1 MTRATK
7 ADKAR
12 LLNVAYRLLDRQTS
26 VAEAARHLADTC
38 ALSRRQAYRYL
49 QEAATLRAP
58 VAAVAPTVAI
68 TLKLPVHT
76 VRALRVQ
83 ARRRGLTIGQI
94 VTEALAA
101 LLGSVRGRR
110 G

>member
-1 MTRATK
+1 VTRATK

-12 LLNVAYRLLDRQTS
+12 LLNVAYRLLGRPTS
-26 VAEAARHLADTC
+26 VADAARHLADTR

-49 QEAATLRAP
+49 QEAAALRAP
-58 VAAVAPTVAI
+58 VPAVAPTVAI

-76 VRALRVQ
+76 VRALRLQ
-83 ARRRGLTIGQI
+83 ARRRGLTIGQL

-101 LLGSVRGRR
+101 LLGGVRRRR

>member
-26 VAEAARHLADTC
+26 VAEAARHLADTR
-38 ALSRRQAYRYL
+38 ALSRQQAYRYL

-58 VAAVAPTVAI
+58 VPAVAPTVAI

-76 VRALRVQ
+76 VRALRLQ

-101 LLGSVRGRR
+101 LLGSVRRRR

>member
-12 LLNVAYRLLDRQTS
+12 LLNVAYRLLGQQTE
-26 VAEAARHLADTC
+26 VAEAARHLADTA

-49 QEAATLRAP
+49 QEAAALRAP
-58 VAAVAPTVAI
+58 VPAVAPMVAI
-68 TLKLPVHT
+68 TLKLPVPT
-76 VRALRVQ
+76 VRALRRQ
-83 ARRRGLTIGQI
+83 ARRRGLTIGQV

-101 LLGSVRGRR
+101 LLGSVRRRR

>member
-1 MTRATK
+1 VTRATK

-26 VAEAARHLADTC
+26 VAEAARHLADAC

-58 VAAVAPTVAI
+58 VPAVAPTVAI

-76 VRALRVQ
+76 VRALRAQ

-101 LLGSVRGRR
+101 LLGSGRR
-110 G
+110 RRG

>member
-1 MTRATK
+1 VTRATK

-26 VAEAARHLADTC
+26 VAEAARHLADAR

-58 VAAVAPTVAI
+58 VPAVAPTVAI

-76 VRALRVQ
+76 VRALRLQ

-101 LLGSVRGRR
+101 LLGSVRRRR

>member
-1 MTRATK
+1 MAAQTRIASP
-7 ADKAR
+7 ACRNGR
-12 LLNVAYRLLDRQTS
+12 L
-26 VAEAARHLADTC
+26 
-38 ALSRRQAYRYL
+38 RRYRYL
-49 QEAATLRAP
+49 QQAAALRAP
-58 VAAVAPTVAI
+58 VPAVAPTVAI
-68 TLKLPVHT
+68 TLKLPEHI

-101 LLGSVRGRR
+101 LLGSVRRRR

>member
-1 MTRATK
+1 VTRATK

-12 LLNVAYRLLDRQTS
+12 LLNVAYRLLDRQPS

-58 VAAVAPTVAI
+58 VPAVAPTIAI

-76 VRALRVQ
+76 VRALRVR

-101 LLGSVRGRR
+101 LLGSVRRRR

>member
-1 MTRATK
+1 MARATK

-12 LLNVAYRLLDRQTS
+12 LLNVAYRLLGRQTS
-26 VAEAARHLADTC
+26 VADAARHLADTR

-49 QEAATLRAP
+49 QEAAALRAP
-58 VAAVAPTVAI
+58 VPTVAPTVAI
-68 TLKLPVHT
+68 TLKLPAHT

-101 LLGSVRGRR
+101 LLGRVRRRR

>member
-12 LLNVAYRLLDRQTS
+12 LLNAAYRLLDRQTS
-26 VAEAARHLADTC
+26 VADAARHLADTR

-49 QEAATLRAP
+49 QQAAALRAP
-58 VAAVAPTVAI
+58 VPAVAPTVAI
-68 TLKLPVHT
+68 TLKLRVDT

-83 ARRRGLTIGQI
+83 ARRRGLTIGQV
-94 VTEALAA
+94 VTEVLAA
-101 LLGSVRGRR
+101 LLGGARRRR

>member
-1 MTRATK
+1 VTRATK

-12 LLNVAYRLLDRQTS
+12 LLNVAYRLLSRETS
-26 VAEAARHLADTC
+26 VADAARRLADTR

-49 QEAATLRAP
+49 QQAAALRAP
-58 VAAVAPTVAI
+58 VSAVAPMVAI

-76 VRALRVQ
+76 VRALRMQ

-94 VTEALAA
+94 VTEALAV
-101 LLGSVRGRR
+101 LLGSVRRRR

>member
-12 LLNVAYRLLDRQTS
+12 LLNVAYRLLGRQTS
-26 VAEAARHLADTC
+26 VAAAARSLADTR

-49 QEAATLRAP
+49 QEAAALRAP
-58 VAAVAPTVAI
+58 VPAVAPTVAI

-76 VRALRVQ
+76 VHALRVQ

-101 LLGSVRGRR
+101 LLGSVRRRR

>member
-1 MTRATK
+1 MH
-7 ADKAR
+7 KAR
-12 LLNVAYRLLDRQTS
+12 RLNAAYQLLRQRIET
-26 VAEAARHLADTC
+26 ADAARQLVDEF

-49 QEAATLRAP
+49 QEAAPLRAP
-58 VAAVAPTVAI
+58 VPAVAPTVAI

-101 LLGSVRGRR
+101 VLGSVRRRR

>member
-1 MTRATK
+1 VTRATK

-12 LLNVAYRLLDRQTS
+12 LVNVAYRLLGRQTA
-26 VAEAARHLADTC
+26 VADAARQLADTC

-49 QEAATLRAP
+49 QQAATLRAP
-58 VAAVAPTVAI
+58 VPSVAPTVAI
-68 TLKLPVHT
+68 TVKLPVPT
-76 VRALRVQ
+76 VRVLRAQ

-94 VTEALAA
+94 VTEALAT
-101 LLGSVRGRR
+101 LLGSGHRRR

>member
-1 MTRATK
+1 MARATK

-12 LLNVAYRLLDRQTS
+12 LVNVAYRLLGRQIS
-26 VAEAARHLADTC
+26 VADAARHLADTR
-38 ALSRRQAYRYL
+38 ALSRRQAYRYV
-49 QEAATLRAP
+49 QQAAALRAP
-58 VAAVAPTVAI
+58 VPAVAPTVAI
-68 TLKLPVHT
+68 TLKLPAHT

-101 LLGSVRGRR
+101 LLGSVRRRR

>member
-1 MTRATK
+1 VTRATK

-101 LLGSVRGRR
+101 LLGSVRRRR

>member
-1 MTRATK
+1 VTRATK

-26 VAEAARHLADTC
+26 VADAARHLANTR

-49 QEAATLRAP
+49 QQAAALRAP
-58 VAAVAPTVAI
+58 VPAVAPTAAI
-68 TLKLPVHT
+68 TLKLPVYI

-101 LLGSVRGRR
+101 LLGSVRRRR

>member
-1 MTRATK
+1 VTRATK

-12 LLNVAYRLLDRQTS
+12 LLNVAYRLLGRQTS
-26 VAEAARHLADTC
+26 VAEAARHLANTR
-38 ALSRRQAYRYL
+38 ALSQRQAYRYL
-49 QEAATLRAP
+49 QEAAALRAP
-58 VAAVAPTVAI
+58 VPAVAPTVAI

-101 LLGSVRGRR
+101 LRGSVRRGR

>member
-1 MTRATK
+1 VTRATK

-12 LLNVAYRLLDRQTS
+12 LLNVAYRLLGQQTA
-26 VAEAARHLADTC
+26 VADAARHLADTG

-49 QEAATLRAP
+49 QQAAALRAP
-58 VAAVAPTVAI
+58 VPAVAPTVAI

-101 LLGSVRGRR
+101 LLGGVRRRR

>member
-12 LLNVAYRLLDRQTS
+12 LLNVAYRLLGRQTP
-26 VAEAARHLADTC
+26 VADAARHLAHSC

-49 QEAATLRAP
+49 QEAAVLRAP
-58 VAAVAPTVAI
+58 APAVAPTVAI
-68 TLKLPVHT
+68 TVKLPVPT

-101 LLGSVRGRR
+101 LLGSVRRRR

>member
-1 MTRATK
+1 MARATK

-12 LLNVAYRLLDRQTS
+12 LLNVAYRLLGRQAS
-26 VAEAARHLADTC
+26 VADAARHLADTR

-49 QEAATLRAP
+49 QEAAALRAP
-58 VAAVAPTVAI
+58 VPRVAPTVAI

-83 ARRRGLTIGQI
+83 ARRRGLTIGEI
-94 VTEALAA
+94 VTEALAV
-101 LLGSVRGRR
+101 LLGSVRRQR

>member
-1 MTRATK
+1 VTRATK

-12 LLNVAYRLLDRQTS
+12 LLNVAYRLLGRQTS
-26 VAEAARHLADTC
+26 VADAARHLAETR

-49 QEAATLRAP
+49 QEAAALRAP
-58 VAAVAPTVAI
+58 VPAVAPTVAI

-76 VRALRVQ
+76 VRALRLQ
-83 ARRRGLTIGQI
+83 ARRRGLTIGQL

-101 LLGSVRGRR
+101 LLGGVRRRR

>member
-12 LLNVAYRLLDRQTS
+12 LLNVAYRLLGQQTA
-26 VAEAARHLADTC
+26 VAEAAQHLADTC

-49 QEAATLRAP
+49 QQAATLRAP
-58 VAAVAPTVAI
+58 VPAVAPTVAI

-76 VRALRVQ
+76 VHALRVQ
-83 ARRRGLTIGQI
+83 ARRRGITIGQM

-101 LLGSVRGRR
+101 LLGGVRRRR

>member
-1 MTRATK
+1 VTRATK

-26 VAEAARHLADTC
+26 VADAARHLAETR

-49 QEAATLRAP
+49 QQAAALRAP
-58 VAAVAPTVAI
+58 VPAVAPTVAI
-68 TLKLPVHT
+68 TLKLPVDT

-83 ARRRGLTIGQI
+83 ARRRGLTIGQV

-101 LLGSVRGRR
+101 LLGGARRRR

>member
-1 MTRATK
+1 LTRATR

-12 LLNVAYRLLDRQTS
+12 LLNAAYRLLGQQT
-26 VAEAARHLADTC
+26 AIADAARHLADTC

-49 QEAATLRAP
+49 QQAAALRAP
-58 VAAVAPTVAI
+58 VPAVAPMVAI

-76 VRALRVQ
+76 VRALRQ
-83 ARRRGLTIGQI
+83 HARRRGLTIGHI

-101 LLGSVRGRR
+101 LLGSVRRRR

>member
-1 MTRATK
+1 VTRATK

-12 LLNVAYRLLDRQTS
+12 LVNVAYRLLGRQTT
-26 VAEAARHLADTC
+26 VADAARHLAETC

-49 QEAATLRAP
+49 QEAAALRAP
-58 VAAVAPTVAI
+58 VPTVAPTVAI
-68 TLKLPVHT
+68 TLKLPEHL

-94 VTEALAA
+94 VSEALAA
-101 LLGSVRGRR
+101 VLGSVRSGR

>member
-1 MTRATK
+1 VARATK

-12 LLNVAYRLLDRQTS
+12 LLNVAYRLLGRQTS
-26 VAEAARHLADTC
+26 VADAARRLADTR

-49 QEAATLRAP
+49 QQAAALRAP
-58 VAAVAPTVAI
+58 VPTVAPTVAI

-101 LLGSVRGRR
+101 LLGSVRRRR

>member
-12 LLNVAYRLLDRQTS
+12 LLNVGYRLLGQQIA
-26 VAEAARHLADTC
+26 VADAARHLADAA

-49 QEAATLRAP
+49 QQAAALRAP
-58 VAAVAPTVAI
+58 VPAVAPTVAI
-68 TLKLPVHT
+68 TLKLPVPT
-76 VRALRVQ
+76 VHALRVQ

-101 LLGSVRGRR
+101 LVGRVRRRR

>member
-1 MTRATK
+1 VRRATK

-12 LLNVAYRLLDRQTS
+12 LLNVAYRLLGHTS
-26 VAEAARHLADTC
+26 VAEAARHLAGTR

-49 QEAATLRAP
+49 QQAAALRAP
-58 VAAVAPTVAI
+58 VPAVAPTVAI

-101 LLGSVRGRR
+101 LLGSVRRGR